1 MDDDQSSV
9 TAQRIRV
16 REMLERV
23 HADVASVT
31 EGSVSTVYPALAEA
45 DPAHFGIAVAQGD
58 GQVTEVGDSRHPF
71 TIMSCAKP
79 FVFALAAQARGLNAL
94 REGVGVNA
102 TGLPFNSLA
111 AVERDPRSRTNP
123 MVNSGALLTAGLLP
137 GTSAHDQWSA
147 AVQGLSRFAGRELMV
162 REDVYVSA
170 TASNHRNRALA
181 YLLADRGA
189 LRGDPMEV
197 TDLYTRISCVE
208 VTAVDLAIMG
218 ATLALGGT
226 NPVTGIRVVDADIAR
241 ATTVVMAIAGLYE
254 TTGDWL
260 IDVGLPGKSGIGGG
274 IVTVS
279 PARGGLGTFSP
290 PLDAAGNSVRGQLV
304 ARRLARDIGLDI
316 FATSQ

>member
-1 MDDDQSSV
+1 
-9 TAQRIRV
+9 
-16 REMLERV
+16 MLDRV
-23 HADVASVT
+23 HADVADVT
-31 EGSVSTVYPALAEA
+31 EGAVSTVYPALAEA
-45 DPAHFGIAVAQGD
+45 DPELFGVAVAQGD
-58 GQVTEVGDSRHPF
+58 GHVTEVGDARHPF

-79 FVFALAAQARGLNAL
+79 FVFAIAAQARGLDVL
-94 REGVGVNA
+94 REDVGVNA

-137 GTSAHDQWSA
+137 GRTVHEQWSA
-147 AVQGLSRFAGRELMV
+147 AIQGLSRFAGRDL
-162 REDVYVSA
+162 DVHGGVFASA
-170 TASNHRNRALA
+170 TASNRRNRALA

-189 LRGDPMEV
+189 LQGDPMDV
-197 TDLYTRISCVE
+197 TDLYTRISCVV

-226 NPVTGIRVVDADIAR
+226 NPVTGIRVVNADIAR

-304 ARRLARDIGLDI
+304 AQRLARDIGLDI